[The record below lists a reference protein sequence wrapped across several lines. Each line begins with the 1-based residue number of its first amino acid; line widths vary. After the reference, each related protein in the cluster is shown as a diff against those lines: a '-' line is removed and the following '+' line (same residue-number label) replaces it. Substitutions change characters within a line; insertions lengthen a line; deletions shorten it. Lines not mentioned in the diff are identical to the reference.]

1 MKKSVF
7 LNGGAPG
14 RTGALFPLIWQHF
27 PASRAALPSVSAGL
41 FFYNS
46 PM

>member
-14 RTGALFPLIWQHF
+14 RTAHLVPFDLVTFPGITGRF
-27 PASRAALPSVSAGL
+27 ASRVRRAFLLG
-41 FFYNS
+41 
-46 PM
+46 